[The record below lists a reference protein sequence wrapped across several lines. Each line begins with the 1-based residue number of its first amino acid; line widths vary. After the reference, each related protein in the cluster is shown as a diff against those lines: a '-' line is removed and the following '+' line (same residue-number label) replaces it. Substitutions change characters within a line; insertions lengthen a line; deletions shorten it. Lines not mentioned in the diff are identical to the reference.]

1 MGRNK
6 IVMKKIED
14 PGARQQ
20 FYSKRKGSIVKKS
33 NELGV
38 LCDTDIALLMFSPT
52 GEVTTYSRG
61 ESFEDIMINAMK
73 QPDELN
79 RRSTPNPDEEHLM
92 QSLAQSKSERK
103 MIEKIAIVEAHM
115 EKLNELKQTLSEA
128 QEKISSYEPQ
138 VENINTVEEAD
149 AYNQYLL
156 GAMERIQ
163 RSKAKLLANQ
173 EFLQRNENV
182 AMAWVNAEDMSAA
195 GND

>member
-33 NELGV
+33 NELGI

-52 GEVTTYSRG
+52 GEVTTYSSG
-61 ESFEDIMINAMK
+61 KSFEDIMINAMK

-79 RRSTPNPDEEHLM
+79 RRS
-92 QSLAQSKSERK
+92 
-103 MIEKIAIVEAHM
+103 
-115 EKLNELKQTLSEA
+115 
-128 QEKISSYEPQ
+128 YEPQ
-138 VENINTVEEAD
+138 VEHINTVKEAD
-149 AYNQYLL
+149 AYKQYLL

-182 AMAWVNAEDMSAA
+182 AMASVNAEDIAAA
-195 GND
+195 GNESSYSNA